1 MKMRTFLLFGAAVV
15 LVCLP
20 ATAIGQW
27 SEDFDSYADGS
38 SMHGQGGW
46 KGWGNDPTWT
56 AYVTSAQS
64 LSSPQSVDISLN
76 SDLVHEY
83 AGYTTGQ
90 WVYTAWQYIPENF
103 SGQSYFILLN
113 TYSDSGTN
121 NWSTQVRFDSGL
133 GIVES
138 EFDYSQLPLITGRWV
153 ELRNEIDLDADSQ
166 SIYYD
171 GQLLVTKS
179 WTAGVSGNG
188 ALNIGAVD
196 LFANG
201 ASTVYYDDISLVPEP
216 ASCLLLALAAA
227 LGLRRR

>member
-1 MKMRTFLLFGAAVV
+1 MRVPLLLLGAAV
-15 LVCLP
+15 LFCLP
-20 ATAIGQW
+20 ATAMAQW
-27 SEDFDSYADGS
+27 GDDFDSYADGS

-64 LSSPQSVDISLN
+64 LSSPHSVDVMGN

-83 AGYTTGQ
+83 ADYTSGQ
-90 WVYTAWQYIPENF
+90 WVYTAWQYIPESF
-103 SGQSYFILLN
+103 SGESYFILLN
-113 TYSDSGTN
+113 TYTDPGTAN
-121 NWSTQVRFDSGL
+121 NWSTQVRFDSAL

-153 ELRNEIDLDADSQ
+153 ELRNEIDLDADLQ

-171 GQLLVTKS
+171 GQLLVSKS
-179 WTAGVSGNG
+179 WTEGVSGGG

-201 ASTVYYDDISLVPEP
+201 ASTIYYDNISLVPEP
-216 ASCLLLALAAA
+216 ASFVLLALAAS